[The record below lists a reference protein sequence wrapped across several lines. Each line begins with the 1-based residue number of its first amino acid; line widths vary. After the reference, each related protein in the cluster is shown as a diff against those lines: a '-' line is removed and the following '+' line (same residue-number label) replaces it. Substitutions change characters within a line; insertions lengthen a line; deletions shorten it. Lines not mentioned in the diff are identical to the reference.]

1 MKQVQEF
8 ENVQTTMSRK
18 TISNLEA
25 LSREELVSELF
36 PIIKEFDA
44 TLISEPMTSKQL
56 VVDHIAKAEMEDPF
70 YIVDIGV
77 IVKQYLQFIKLLPRV
92 TPFYAIKCNPH
103 PAIMKTIALLGGCF
117 DCASKTEIANA
128 MALGMDAH
136 NDIIFANPC
145 KQLADIRYARQTGVN
160 MVTFDNEHE
169 LIKIK
174 EHWPEAG
181 LVMRIITDD
190 SQSICKF
197 SSKFGVPLNNTTD
210 LISKVKQ
217 YGLNLVGI
225 SFHVGSGC
233 LSVKSFEAA
242 VRSAHSVFEEAKR
255 QGFDMKVLDI
265 GGGFPGSDDVKPTF
279 PEIANVIRPLI
290 DELFDESVR
299 VIAEPGRYFAAAS
312 HILCCNVFSKRTTD
326 VFAEESTEKTREFL
340 YYINDGVYGSFNCI
354 LFDHA
359 TVTPL
364 VVKEPMIATGE
375 IESTYIS
382 TLFGP
387 TCDSM
392 DTIAKRILLPELH
405 VGDWLYF
412 DNFGAYTLAAGSAFN
427 GFKTSKHHYI
437 LRI

>member
-1 MKQVQEF
+1 MTQVQEF
-8 ENVQTTMSRK
+8 QNDQTIVSRK
-18 TISNLEA
+18 AISNLES
-25 LSREELVSELF
+25 LSREELVKELS

-44 TLISEPMTSKQL
+44 TLITEPVTSKQL
-56 VVDHIAKAEMEDPF
+56 AVAYTADADTEDPF

-77 IVKQYLQFIKLLPRV
+77 IVKQYLQFVKLLPRV
-92 TPFYAIKCNPH
+92 KPFYAIKCNPH

-117 DCASKTEIANA
+117 DCASKTEIASA
-128 MALGMDAH
+128 LALGMNAY

-145 KQLADIRYARQTGVN
+145 KQLADIRYARKTGVN

-197 SSKFGVPLNNTTD
+197 SSKFGVPLHNTAD

-255 QGFDMKVLDI
+255 QGFDMNVLDI
-265 GGGFPGSDDVKPTF
+265 GGGFPGSDDVKPRF
-279 PEIANVIRPLI
+279 SEIADVVRPLL
-290 DELFDESVR
+290 DELFSEDVR
-299 VIAEPGRYFAAAS
+299 IIAEPGRYFAASS
-312 HILCCNVFSKRTTD
+312 HVLCCNVFSKRTTD
-326 VFAEESTEKTREFL
+326 VVDSDTNEKSREFL

-354 LFDHA
+354 IFDHA
-359 TVTPL
+359 IVTPL
-364 VVKEPMIATGE
+364 VVKEPMMATGE
-375 IESTYIS
+375 IESTYTS

-392 DTIAKRILLPELH
+392 DTIAKRISLPELQ

-437 LRI
+437 LRL